1 MAGEFDDFP
10 VVQEGAGAASSGEF
24 DGFPEVFGDRV
35 SNKSLG
41 DLITGGQGK
50 PVGAVSAALEAG
62 GRGAMTSSGTMAGA
76 ALGLKAGTAAAPF
89 LGPFA
94 PAGPLGGMVVGG
106 IGGYLVGD
114 NAATS
119 AGLRSPEQM
128 PPEDR
133 PGAYFGESL
142 GGSFGALALPYGLAA
157 TGYKSGGSMVGRWLD
172 NVVNT
177 AKTHPIMFGLA
188 EVSPA
193 ISSAS
198 AAATAEIV
206 APGQTGV
213 RIGAEIA
220 GGILNPTARALQ
232 LGKYAKQTIMT
243 RVPGF
248 NKAALETNAGKV
260 LLDVM
265 ELTGEDPSVVARI
278 MRQQGVIDDVPLT
291 AAQKTGSP
299 ALGAVQQHIA
309 NIDRQFGKE
318 AAKKA
323 EDAYDAIRGQI
334 VLLTGT
340 GDPTAIA
347 TATELRAAYFRNMMD
362 EKIQMA
368 TRTAVQK
375 AGKITKD
382 TPEVREKLSIA
393 ARESLEKV
401 LEDSR
406 KVESELWGKVRG
418 DRPVRITN
426 LEQTFDD
433 ITRDTLPELRGKK
446 MPTVVKNFID
456 RINKI
461 DDEAIRILDVDGR
474 PMTSTQV
481 SDAVTN
487 VDEMRKLR
495 SELLA
500 MSRAAARDPDQV
512 GMERIYNQLAEATMD
527 DIDAAMKSARDP
539 SYDEARTFT
548 RELNDTFTRSFAG
561 KVVAE
566 GKYGDR
572 VAPEIL
578 LRKALATGKEVGALQ
593 LTELEEATR
602 FLVAK
607 GYADDAAHRTMIDA
621 QERIFRLAAADAV
634 DPSTGII
641 KPDRV
646 TKFIKDNPTLLKRFP
661 EVKTELLDAVKS
673 DSRLKQL
680 ANRAKGVE
688 DILARQ
694 GEFSKLLGA
703 SGVDAAK
710 RADVARKAADRV
722 LVSANQ
728 EAELTKL
735 IALAK
740 GGGTAR
746 GGRIVVTPEAAV
758 DGLRASLFNS
768 VIEKSRSPRDGVL
781 NLEMVKGF
789 LFTPNTMGG
798 KPLTTVMVEQGV
810 MKPEEV
816 TQMRR
821 LFDMMSS
828 IQRASDPGTAM
839 NVKPQ
844 MSDTVTTLFSRVIGS
859 KLASKFQQA
868 TGGGNSASLI
878 VHGAAARFAE
888 DVARKLPAANTNK
901 MVAQLMNDPEQMV
914 RVLEKVTTPEQ
925 AARQARQLHAWLVQ
939 SGLTG
944 ATDLGR
950 DYEQPPQ
957 APQMFSTPR

>member
-10 VVQEGAGAASSGEF
+10 VVQEGAGAANSGEF
-24 DGFPEVFGDRV
+24 NDFPEVAGQTKQGD
-35 SNKSLG
+35 
-41 DLITGGQGK
+41 Q
-50 PVGAVSAALEAG
+50 VGAALEAG
-62 GRGAMTSSGTMAGA
+62 GRSALTSSGTMAGA
-76 ALGLKAGTAAAPF
+76 ALGLKAGTAVAPF
-89 LGPFA
+89 LGPLA
-94 PAGPLGGMVVGG
+94 PAGPLGGMIAGG
-106 IGGYLVGD
+106 VAGYFAGET
-114 NAATS
+114 AATG
-119 AGLRSPEQM
+119 AGLRTPEQM

-142 GGSFGALALPYGLAA
+142 GGSLGAMALPYGLAA

-172 NVVNT
+172 SVVKT
-177 AKTHPIMFGLA
+177 AKTHPIMFGIA

-193 ISSAS
+193 ISSAI
-198 AAATAEIV
+198 AAGTAEAV

-220 GGILNPTARALQ
+220 GGIFNPTARALQ

-248 NKAALETNAGKV
+248 NKAALETSAGKT
-260 LLDVM
+260 LLDIM
-265 ELTGEDPSVVARI
+265 EMTGEDPSVVARI

-323 EDAYDAIRGQI
+323 EDAYDAVRGQI
-334 VLLTGT
+334 ALLVGT

-347 TATELRAAYFRNMMD
+347 TATELRAGYFRNMFD

-368 TRTAVQK
+368 TRDAVSK
-375 AGKITKD
+375 AGRITKD

-418 DRPVRITN
+418 DRPVQITN
-426 LEQTFDD
+426 LESTFDE
-433 ITRDTLPELRGKK
+433 IMQDTLPELRGKK
-446 MPTVVKNFID
+446 MPTVVRQFID
-456 RINKI
+456 RINKVS
-461 DDEAIRILDVDGR
+461 DETIRILDVDGR
-474 PMTSTQV
+474 PIV
-481 SDAVTN
+481 SNPATGGDTN
-487 VDEMRKLR
+487 VGEMRKLR
-495 SELLA
+495 SELLTMA
-500 MSRAAARDPDQV
+500 RAAARDPDQA

-527 DIDAAMKSARDP
+527 DIDAAMKAVRDP
-539 SYDEARTFT
+539 SYDEARVFT

-578 LRKALATGKEVGALQ
+578 LRKALATGKEIGALQ
-593 LTELEEATR
+593 LAELEEATR
-602 FLVAK
+602 FLVNK
-607 GYADDAAHRTMIDA
+607 GYTDDAAHRTMIDA
-621 QERIFRLAAADAV
+621 QERIFRLAAADVV
-634 DPSTGII
+634 DPATGIA
-641 KPDRV
+641 KPERV

-673 DSRLKQL
+673 DARLKQL

-688 DILARQ
+688 DILSRQ

-746 GGRIVVTPEAAV
+746 GGRIVVTPEAAT
-758 DGLRASLFNS
+758 DGLRSALFNS
-768 VIEKSRSPRDGVL
+768 VIEKSRNPRDGVL
-781 NLEMVKGF
+781 NLDMVKGF

-798 KPLTTVMVEQGV
+798 KPLTQVMVEQGV
-810 MKPEEV
+810 MKPAEV

-828 IQRASDPGTAM
+828 VQKASDPGTAM
-839 NVKPQ
+839 NVGPQ
-844 MSDTVTTLFSRVIGS
+844 MGDTVTTLFSRIIGS

-888 DVARKLPAANTNK
+888 DVARKLPAANVNK
-901 MVAQLMNDPEQMV
+901 MMAQLMNDPEQMA

-925 AARQARQLHAWLVQ
+925 ASRQARQMHAWLVQ

-944 ATDLGR
+944 ITDLGR
-950 DYEQPPQ
+950 DYEQPPE
-957 APQMFSTPR
+957 APQMFSAPQ

>member
-1 MAGEFDDFP
+1 MEDISDLVENPDTTFEGEDI
-10 VVQEGAGAASSGEF
+10 
-24 DGFPEVFGDRV
+24 
-35 SNKSLG
+35 G
-41 DLITGGQGK
+41 DLVEGQQGSG
-50 PVGAVSAALEAG
+50 PIGAALEAG
-62 GRGAMTSSGTMAGA
+62 GRSAMVSSGTMVGA

-89 LGPFA
+89 LGPLA
-94 PAGPLGGMVVGG
+94 PAGPLGGMIAGG
-106 IGGYLVGD
+106 VAGYFAGD
-114 NAATS
+114 TAADAT
-119 AGLRSPEQM
+119 GLRPPEQM

-133 PGAYFGESL
+133 AAAYFGESL
-142 GGSFGALALPYGLAA
+142 GGSLGAMALPYGLAV

-177 AKTHPIMFGLA
+177 AKTRPILFGVS
-188 EVSPA
+188 EVSSA
-193 ISSAS
+193 VSSAI
-198 AAATAEIV
+198 AAGTAEAV

-220 GGILNPTARALQ
+220 GGILNPTARAIQ
-232 LGKYAKQTIMT
+232 LGGYAKQTIMT

-248 NKAALETNAGKV
+248 NKAALQTSAGKKLV
-260 LLDVM
+260 DIM

-299 ALGAVQQHIA
+299 ALGAVQQHIS

-334 VLLTGT
+334 NLLVGT

-347 TATELRAAYFRNMMD
+347 TATELRAAYFRNMFD
-362 EKIQMA
+362 EKIKMA
-368 TRTAVQK
+368 TNTAVQK
-375 AGKITKD
+375 AGRITKD

-406 KVESELWGKVRG
+406 VVEKQLWDKVPG
-418 DRPVRITN
+418 DRPVLITN
-426 LEQTFDD
+426 VETTFDD
-433 ITRDTLPELRGKK
+433 IMQDTLPELRGKK
-446 MPTVVKNFID
+446 MPAVVKNFID
-456 RINKI
+456 RINKVS
-461 DDEAIRILDVDGR
+461 DESARILDVDGR
-474 PMTSTQV
+474 PIVSNPDVGGST
-481 SDAVTN
+481 N
-487 VDEMRKLR
+487 IGEMRKLR

-527 DIDAAMKSARDP
+527 DIDTAMKAVRDP

-578 LRKALATGKEVGALQ
+578 LRKALATGKEIGALQ
-593 LTELEEATR
+593 LAELEEATR
-602 FLVAK
+602 FLATK
-607 GYADDAAHRTMIDA
+607 GYGDDAAHKVMIDS

-634 DPSTGII
+634 DPATGIA
-641 KPDRV
+641 KPERV
-646 TKFIKDNPTLLKRFP
+646 AKFIKDNPTLLKRFP
-661 EVKTELLDAVKS
+661 EIKTELQDAVKS
-673 DSRLKQL
+673 GARLQQL
-680 ANRAKGVE
+680 TNRAKGVE

-703 SGVDAAK
+703 SGVDPAK

-740 GGGTAR
+740 GGGTGR
-746 GGRIVVTPEAAV
+746 GGRITVTPEAAT
-758 DGLRASLFNS
+758 DGLRAALFNS
-768 VIEKSRSPRDGVL
+768 VVEKSRNKQDGVL

-789 LFTPNTMGG
+789 MFTPTTMGG
-798 KPLTTVMVEQGV
+798 KPLSTVMVEQGV

-828 IQRASDPGTAM
+828 IQKASDPGTAM
-839 NVKPQ
+839 NVAPQ
-844 MSDTVTTLFSRVIGS
+844 MGDAITTFFAKVMGSR
-859 KLASKFQQA
+859 LASKFQRV
-868 TGGGNSASLI
+868 TGGGSAASLI
-878 VHGAAARFAE
+878 IHGETSKLMNNIAN
-888 DVARKLPAANTNK
+888 KLPAANVNK
-901 MVAQLMNDPEQMV
+901 MMAQLMNNPEQMA
-914 RVLEKVTTPEQ
+914 RVMEKVTTPEQ

-944 ATDLGR
+944 VTDLGR
-950 DYEQPPQ
+950 DYEQQPD
-957 APQMFSTPR
+957 APQMFSAPR

>member
-10 VVQEGAGAASSGEF
+10 VVQEGTGAATNGEF
-24 DGFPEVFGDRV
+24 NDFPEV
-35 SNKSLG
+35 
-41 DLITGGQGK
+41 GGQSKQGDQ
-50 PVGAVSAALEAG
+50 VGAALEAG
-62 GRGAMTSSGTMAGA
+62 GRSALTSSGTMAGA
-76 ALGLKAGTAAAPF
+76 ALGLKAGTMAAPF
-89 LGPFA
+89 LGPLA
-94 PAGPLGGMVVGG
+94 PAGPLGGMIAGG
-106 IGGYLVGD
+106 VAGYFAGD
-114 NAATS
+114 TAADAT
-119 AGLRSPEQM
+119 GLRSPEQM

-142 GGSFGALALPYGLAA
+142 GGSLGALALPYGLAA

-177 AKTHPIMFGLA
+177 AKTHPIMFGVA

-193 ISSAS
+193 VS
-198 AAATAEIV
+198 AAIAAGTAEAV

-213 RIGAEIA
+213 RIGAEVA
-220 GGILNPTARALQ
+220 GGIFNPTARALQ

-243 RVPGF
+243 RIPGF
-248 NKAALETNAGKV
+248 NNAALETNAGKV

-265 ELTGEDPSVVARI
+265 DLTGEDPSVVARI
-278 MRQQGVIDDVPLT
+278 MRQQGVIDTPLT
-291 AAQKTGSP
+291 AAQKSGSP

-309 NIDRQFGKE
+309 NIDRQFGSE

-347 TATELRAAYFRNMMD
+347 TATELRGMYFRNMLD
-362 EKIQMA
+362 EKIKMA
-368 TRTAVQK
+368 TNTAVQR
-375 AGKITKD
+375 AGRITKD
-382 TPEVREKLSIA
+382 TPEVRERLSIA

-401 LEDSR
+401 LDDSR
-406 KVESELWGKVRG
+406 AVEKQLWDKVPGERAVQ
-418 DRPVRITN
+418 ITN

-456 RINKI
+456 RINKVS
-461 DDEAIRILDVDGR
+461 DESIRILDVDGR
-474 PMTSTQV
+474 PMVSTQA

-527 DIDAAMKSARDP
+527 DIDSAMKSVRDP
-539 SYDEARTFT
+539 SYDEARVFT

-578 LRKALATGKEVGALQ
+578 LRKALATGKEIGALQ
-593 LTELEEATR
+593 LAELEEATR
-602 FLVAK
+602 FLVTK
-607 GYADDAAHRTMIDA
+607 GYGDDAAHRTMIDA

-634 DPSTGII
+634 DPATGIA
-641 KPDRV
+641 KPERV
-646 TKFIKDNPTLLKRFP
+646 AKFIKDNPTLLKRFP
-661 EVKTELLDAVKS
+661 EVKTELQDAVKS
-673 DSRLKQL
+673 GARLTTLQ
-680 ANRAKGVE
+680 NRAKGVE

-703 SGVDAAK
+703 SGVDPAK

-740 GGGTAR
+740 GGGTGR
-746 GGRIVVTPEAAV
+746 GGRIAVTPEAAT
-758 DGLRASLFNS
+758 DGLRAALFNS
-768 VIEKSRSPRDGVL
+768 VIEKSRNPRDGVL

-789 LFTPNTMGG
+789 MFMPNTMGG
-798 KPLTTVMVEQGV
+798 KPLTTVMVEQGI

-828 IQRASDPGTAM
+828 IQKASDPGTAM

-914 RVLEKVTTPEQ
+914 RVLEKVTTPEH

-950 DYEQPPQ
+950 DYEQPQQ

>member
-10 VVQEGAGAASSGEF
+10 AVQEGAGAANSGEF
-24 DGFPEVFGDRV
+24 NDFPEVAGQTKQGDQFGA
-35 SNKSLG
+35 
-41 DLITGGQGK
+41 
-50 PVGAVSAALEAG
+50 AVEAG
-62 GRGAMTSSGTMAGA
+62 GRGALTSSGTMAGA

-89 LGPFA
+89 LGPLA
-94 PAGPLGGMVVGG
+94 PAGPLGGMIAGG
-106 IGGYLVGD
+106 VAGYFAGES
-114 NAATS
+114 AAS
-119 AGLRSPEQM
+119 GLGLRSPEQM

-142 GGSFGALALPYGLAA
+142 GGSLGALALPYGLAA
-157 TGYKSGGSMVGRWLD
+157 TGYKAGGSMVGRWLD

-177 AKTHPIMFGLA
+177 AKTHPIMFGIA

-193 ISSAS
+193 VSSAI
-198 AAATAEIV
+198 AAGTAEAV

-213 RIGAEIA
+213 RIGAEVA

-232 LGKYAKQTIMT
+232 LGKYAKQAIMA

-248 NKAALETNAGKV
+248 NKAALETRAGKT
-260 LLDVM
+260 LLDIM

-318 AAKKA
+318 AAAKA
-323 EDAYDAIRGQI
+323 EAAYDVIRGQI
-334 VLLTGT
+334 KLLTGT

-368 TRTAVQK
+368 TRDAVSK
-375 AGKITKD
+375 AGRITKD
-382 TPEVREKLSIA
+382 TPEVREKLSLA

-401 LEDSR
+401 LDDTK
-406 KVESELWGKVRG
+406 KVEAELWSKVKG
-418 DRPVRITN
+418 DIPVKITN
-426 LEQTFDD
+426 LEQTFNEIQTKSIKGWEDD
-433 ITRDTLPELRGKK
+433 APSRVRT
-446 MPTVVKNFID
+446 FI
-456 RINKI
+456 KSVTKGG
-461 DDEAIRILDVDGR
+461 DDAIRILDVDGR
-474 PMTSTQV
+474 PMV
-481 SDAVTN
+481 SMGSRDVASN
-487 VDEMRKLR
+487 VADMRVLR
-495 SELLA
+495 SKLLDA
-500 MSRAAARDPDQV
+500 ARAAARDPDKA
-512 GMERIYNQLAEATMD
+512 GDARIYSDLAEATMD
-527 DIDAAMKSARDP
+527 DIDAAMKAVRDT

-548 RELNDTFTRSFAG
+548 RERHETFTRTFAG

-566 GKYGDR
+566 GKYGNR

-578 LRKALATGKEVGALQ
+578 LRKALATGKEIGALQ
-593 LTELEEATR
+593 LADLEEATR
-602 FLVAK
+602 FLVNK
-607 GYADDAAHRTMIDA
+607 GYVDDAAHRTMIDA

-634 DPSTGII
+634 DPATGIA
-641 KPDRV
+641 KPERV

-661 EVKTELLDAVKS
+661 EVKTELLEAVKS
-673 DSRLKQL
+673 GDRLKTL
-680 ANRAKGVE
+680 TNRAKGVE

-758 DGLRASLFNS
+758 DGLRAALFNS
-768 VIEKSRSPRDGVL
+768 VIEKARNPRDGVL

-789 LFTPNTMGG
+789 MFTPNTMGG
-798 KPLTTVMVEQGV
+798 KPLTAVMVEQGI
-810 MKPEEV
+810 MKPAEV

-828 IQRASDPGTAM
+828 IQKASDPGTAM
-839 NVKPQ
+839 NVTPQ
-844 MSDTVTTLFSRVIGS
+844 MGDTVTTLFSRVIGS

-888 DVARKLPAANTNK
+888 DIARKLPAANVNK
-901 MVAQLMNDPEQMV
+901 MMAQLMNDPDQMV

-944 ATDLGR
+944 VTDLGR
-950 DYEQPPQ
+950 DYEQPPE
-957 APQMFSTPR
+957 APQMFSAPR

>member
-10 VVQEGAGAASSGEF
+10 VVQDNAGSATSGEF
-24 DGFPEVFGDRV
+24 NDFPEVEGQ
-35 SNKSLG
+35 SKQG
-41 DLITGGQGK
+41 DL
-50 PVGAVSAALEAG
+50 VGAALEAG
-62 GRGAMTSSGTMAGA
+62 GRSALTSSGTMAGA
-76 ALGLKAGTAAAPF
+76 ALGLKGGTAIAPF
-89 LGPFA
+89 LGPLA
-94 PAGPLGGMVVGG
+94 PAGPLGGMIAGG
-106 IGGYLVGD
+106 VAGYFAGD
-114 NAATS
+114 TAATG

-142 GGSFGALALPYGLAA
+142 GGSLGALALPYGLAA

-177 AKTHPIMFGLA
+177 AKTSPIMFGIA
-188 EVSPA
+188 EASPA
-193 ISSAS
+193 ISSAV
-198 AAATAEIV
+198 AAGTAEAV

-213 RIGAEIA
+213 RIGAEVA

-232 LGKYAKQTIMT
+232 LSKYAKQAIMT

-248 NKAALETNAGKV
+248 NKAALETSAGKT
-260 LLDVM
+260 LLDIM
-265 ELTGEDPSVVARI
+265 QLTGEDPSVVARI
-278 MRQQGVIDDVPLT
+278 MRQQGVIDTPLT
-291 AAQKTGSP
+291 AAQKAGSP
-299 ALGAVQQHIA
+299 ALGAIQQHIS

-318 AAKKA
+318 AGKKA

-334 VLLTGT
+334 ALLTGT

-382 TPEVREKLSIA
+382 TPEVRERLSIA
-393 ARESLEKV
+393 ARDSLEQV
-401 LEDSR
+401 LDESR
-406 KVESELWGKVRG
+406 TVEKQLWEKVRG
-418 DRPVRITN
+418 DRPVQIAN
-426 LEQTFDD
+426 LESTFDD

-446 MPTVVKNFID
+446 MPAVVRQFID
-456 RINKI
+456 RINKVS
-461 DDEAIRILDVDGR
+461 DETIRILDVDGR
-474 PMTSTQV
+474 PIV
-481 SDAVTN
+481 SNPDAGGETN
-487 VDEMRKLR
+487 VGEMRKLR

-527 DIDAAMKSARDP
+527 DIDGAMKMARDP

-578 LRKALATGKEVGALQ
+578 LRKALATGKEIGALQ
-593 LTELEEATR
+593 LGELEEATR
-602 FLVAK
+602 FLSTR
-607 GYADDAAHRTMIDA
+607 GYGDDAAHRTMIDA
-621 QERIFRLAAADAV
+621 QERIFRLAAADVV
-634 DPSTGII
+634 DPATGIA
-641 KPDRV
+641 KPERV
-646 TKFIKDNPTLLKRFP
+646 TKFIKDNPTLLNRFP
-661 EVKTELLDAVKS
+661 EIRAELQDAVKS
-673 DSRLKQL
+673 EARLKQL
-680 ANRAKGVE
+680 GNRAKGVE

-694 GEFSKLLGA
+694 GEFSKLLGT
-703 SGVDAAK
+703 SGVDPAK

-746 GGRIVVTPEAAV
+746 GGRVVVTPEAAT
-758 DGLRASLFNS
+758 DGLRAALFNS
-768 VIEKSRSPRDGVL
+768 VIEKSRNPRDGVL

-789 LFTPNTMGG
+789 MFTPTTMGG

-810 MKPEEV
+810 MKPAEV

-828 IQRASDPGTAM
+828 IQKASDPGTAM
-839 NVKPQ
+839 NVAPQ
-844 MSDTVTTLFSRVIGS
+844 MGDSVTSLFARVIGS

-888 DVARKLPAANTNK
+888 DVARKLPAANVNK
-901 MVAQLMNDPEQMV
+901 MMAQLMNDPDQMV
-914 RVLEKVTTPEQ
+914 RVMERVTAPEQ

-944 ATDLGR
+944 TTDLGR
-950 DYEQPPQ
+950 DYEQPPA
-957 APQMFSTPR
+957 APQMFSAPR